1 MKKLEQL
8 YEEIVGS
15 EALKKDFA
23 AVLAKQ
29 DKTALLGFCRENG
42 CDASLEEVRAFLKEK
57 MAEGVISSELTDA
70 ELEQVTGGSEL
81 AVGIFATVTLTQ
93 CIVYTFLL

>member
-8 YEEIVGS
+8 YEEIKAS
-15 EALKKDFA
+15 EALKKELA

-29 DKTALLGFCRENG
+29 DKAALLNFNRENG
-42 CDASLEEVRAFLKEK
+42 CDASIEEIRAFLKEK
-57 MAEGVISSELTDA
+57 MAEGVISPELTDG
-70 ELEQVTGGSEL
+70 ELEQVSGGSEL

-93 CIVYTFLL
+93 CVVYAFLL

>member
-15 EALKKDFA
+15 EVLKKDFA
-23 AVLAKQ
+23 SVLAKQ

-70 ELEQVTGGSEL
+70 EQVTGGSEL